1 MKRKPLK
8 RLSPDEQQALMHK
21 LSGTK
26 QHAEAAKVEKS
37 TDAVPPAET
46 KARSKRK

>member
-21 LSGTK
+21 LSGTT
-26 QHAEAAKVEKS
+26 QQASADKVVQTTEP
-37 TDAVPPAET
+37 APPTET